1 MATFVIGEDT
11 VRMEKQRKEMENLEK
26 CRRHY
31 KKDSRYL
38 EDLYTLTYQED
49 SSIEDDNEEQ
59 NPKQPGLGLGLA
71 SLQVPIIAVDFES
84 VIISESSEL
93 DSTLLESAPSNLQKN
108 LLQ

>member
-1 MATFVIGEDT
+1 MW
-11 VRMEKQRKEMENLEK
+11 
-26 CRRHY
+26 C
-31 KKDSRYL
+31 SRYL

-93 DSTLLESAPSNLQKN
+93 DSTLLQTEVALICFNPNAPSNLQE
-108 LLQ
+108 

>member
-1 MATFVIGEDT
+1 MW
-11 VRMEKQRKEMENLEK
+11 
-26 CRRHY
+26 C
-31 KKDSRYL
+31 SRYL

-71 SLQVPIIAVDFES
+71 SLQVPIIAVYFEP

-93 DSTLLESAPSNLQKN
+93 DSTLIESEAALICFNPNAPSNQQKN